1 MTGRYTARL
10 ASALILTTLA
20 WPGATASART
30 VAYLHDMALIKAAAA
45 DQGIE
50 GPFAEPGSVQ
60 PGPVTLEAAGTAD
73 HRVTVVSVYCQ
84 AYGID
89 NPVSLLLAD
98 LLGPPPAGTG
108 SAAPAGTDGAT
119 VMKMVAGSTVLRC
132 VGKSDVEVL
141 CMNRVRLTAEV
152 RVPAT
157 NGSTTTHTLV
167 AQVER
172 KGRVGGFCGNIAR
185 YTGIVTREAAFDL
198 LRQVEGL
205 RSGKS

>member
-1 MTGRYTARL
+1 
-10 ASALILTTLA
+10 
-20 WPGATASART
+20 
-30 VAYLHDMALIKAAAA
+30 
-45 DQGIE
+45 
-50 GPFAEPGSVQ
+50 
-60 PGPVTLEAAGTAD
+60 
-73 HRVTVVSVYCQ
+73 VTVVSVYCQ

-98 LLGPPPAGTG
+98 LLGPPPAG
-108 SAAPAGTDGAT
+108 SSSSAPAGTDGAV
-119 VMKMVAGSTVLRC
+119 VMKMTAGSSVLRC

-152 RVPAT
+152 RMPGAD
-157 NGSTTTHTLV
+157 GSTNTRTLV

-198 LRQVEGL
+198 LRQVESL
-205 RSGKS
+205 RAAKG